1 MSESIQNSNR
11 KRKVRALLAGGLVLG
26 IGAAVTLAAWSD
38 NVFGNAEFASG
49 DEPWNLQGN
58 FATGAAVWDEYDVSP
73 GGGLQFAIPLKDNM
87 TPGDVVRAPVGLRLE
102 PGQALGASITL
113 TGPTIPAPVPPATTT
128 FATALRYTVYSG
140 VTATDCVAGNLGST
154 TVVAPNS
161 PLGTGTTAPI
171 VLPSGAPAIAG
182 TPVELCFV
190 VTLPAGTTNAVSG
203 QSTGQLVWDFAGT
216 STA

>member
-102 PGQALGASITL
+102 PGQELGASVTL
-113 TGPTIPAPVPPATTT
+113 TGPSNAGATT
-128 FATALRYTVYSG
+128 FGAALRYTVYSG
-140 VTATDCVAGNLGST
+140 VSAANCVAGTLGST

-171 VLPSGAPAIAG
+171 VLPSGVPATAG